1 MTTAPADYLL
11 RCCTCGRA
19 YPPAQ
24 APEYV
29 CPACAAAQQFGLP
42 LRGVLECIYDY
53 AAHRRSHTRETA
65 RTTTLFPPL
74 AQPARLL
81 DVGNTPLYPS
91 DRLARQAGLRA
102 VLLKDETVEPTHSY
116 KDRASWLVV
125 QMALARKK
133 DTLVCASTGNAASS
147 LAGMCAAA
155 GLPCHLFVSRHA
167 PRPKLL
173 QLTAFGATLHLVDG
187 TYDDC
192 FEQSLQA
199 TQTHG
204 WYNRNTAYNP
214 WTIEGKKTAAWEIA
228 WQCGFDVPEQIF
240 VPTGDGVILAGIFK
254 GFHDLVQLGWLP
266 RVPRLVAVQ
275 PAGADALVTAWE
287 RGADG
292 SAALRADAAS
302 CADSLV
308 VRAPRNAVLAL
319 RAMRACDGY
328 ALRVTDE
335 DILAALRAVP
345 AITGVFV
352 EPAAAAAYAGLL
364 AARAHA
370 HIAAHDR
377 AVLLL
382 TGSGFKDM
390 ASVERALS
398 ASSPRGV

>member
-1 MTTAPADYLL
+1 MGAPAVYVL
-11 RCCTCGRA
+11 RCVTCGRD
-19 YPPAQ
+19 YPAAQ
-24 APEYV
+24 APAYV
-29 CPACAAAQQFGLP
+29 CPACAAQQQPGLP
-42 LRGVLECIYDY
+42 LRGVLECVYDY
-53 AAHRRSHTRETA
+53 ARYRRTHAPASA
-65 RTTTLFPPL
+65 RTKVLFPPL
-74 AQPARLL
+74 PHAARLL

-91 DRLARQAGLRA
+91 PRLAQQAGLRTI
-102 VLLKDETVEPTHSY
+102 LLKDETVEPTHSY

-125 QMALARKK
+125 QMALAQKA

-147 LAGMCAAA
+147 LAGICAAA

-173 QLTAFGATLHLVDG
+173 QLTAMGATLHLVDG

-199 TQTHG
+199 TQAHG

-228 WQCGFDVPEQIF
+228 WQCDFDVPEQIF
-240 VPTGDGVILAGIFK
+240 VPTGDGVILAGMFK
-254 GFHDLVQLGWLP
+254 GFYDLQQLGWLA
-266 RVPRLVAVQ
+266 RIPRLVAVQ
-275 PAGADALVTAWE
+275 PAGADALATAWE
-287 RGADG
+287 RGEDG
-292 SAALRADAAS
+292 RAALRADAAS

-319 RAMRACDGY
+319 RALRACDGY
-328 ALRVTDE
+328 ALRVTDDE
-335 DILAALRAVP
+335 ILAALRALP
-345 AITGVFV
+345 AATGVFV

-364 AARAHA
+364 AARAHGRITA
-370 HIAAHDR
+370 GDR

-390 ASVERALS
+390 ASVERAL
-398 ASSPRGV
+398 ATAAPR